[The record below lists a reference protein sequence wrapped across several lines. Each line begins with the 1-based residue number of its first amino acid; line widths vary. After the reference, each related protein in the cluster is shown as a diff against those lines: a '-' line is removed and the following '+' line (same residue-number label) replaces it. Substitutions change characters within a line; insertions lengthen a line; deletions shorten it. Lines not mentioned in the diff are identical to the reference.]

1 MSAIQ
6 RTVPADGY
14 NCVCVFS
21 SWLRYYPIRNP
32 IGFEEKK
39 KVGKWN
45 TTEKEGER
53 DIKTDRDIPAAQTV
67 EA

>member
-6 RTVPADGY
+6 LTVPADGY

-21 SWLRYYPIRNP
+21 SWLRCCPIRKP

-39 KVGKWN
+39 KAGKWN
-45 TTEKEGER
+45 MTEKEGER
-53 DIKTDRDIPAAQTV
+53 EIKTGRDTPAAQTV